1 MKAGLEVVGLPLV
14 TGDGHQV
21 GTVRDLVLDD
31 GGRQVLGVMLERGWL
46 RRRRQF
52 VALHQVQ
59 AIRRDRVVAQGDE
72 AEGAPPPRANGSLT
86 GKLAVSRT
94 GRYLGVVGDVY
105 FDERTGEVGAYEIV
119 RPERPSGAASK
130 TIVPAGACPAIAD
143 VLVVSDMAG

>member
-1 MKAGLEVVGLPLV
+1 MKAGLDVVGLPLV
-14 TGDGHQV
+14 DGEGHRV

-52 VALHQVQ
+52 VALDQVQ
-59 AIRRDRVVAQGDE
+59 SIRRDRVAAQRDDPE
-72 AEGAPPPRANGSLT
+72 AAPPPRANGSLT
-86 GKLAVSRT
+86 GTLAVSRA

-119 RPERPSGAASK
+119 QPERPSGAARK
-130 TIVPAGACPAIAD
+130 RIVPTEACPAIAD
-143 VLVVSDMAG
+143 VLVVSDMSA